1 MECATLTTLAN
12 EEWRPVK
19 GFDDHYMVSN
29 LGRVISYGRWIF
41 GKFHR
46 YTTPLLLK
54 QSLRNK
60 YYTVRIGYK
69 NKFVHRL
76 VATAFVPNNNGYN
89 MVNHINENKLDNRAC
104 NLEWCTTQYNNTY
117 GTVSIRKAA
126 SHSKLIEQLTMDGKH
141 IAFYE
146 NSIIASKENNG
157 KFKPR
162 NIRRA
167 ASGARNQAYG
177 YKWRFV

>member
-1 MECATLTTLAN
+1 MQCETLTTLAN

-19 GFDDHYMVSN
+19 GWDGHYMVSN
-29 LGRVISYGRWIF
+29 FGRVISYGRWMF

-54 QSLRNK
+54 QSLNNK
-60 YYTVRIGYK
+60 YYVVKTG
-69 NKFVHRL
+69 NKLEYVHRL

-89 MVNHINENKLDNRAC
+89 TVNHINENKLDNRAC
-104 NLEWCTTQYNNTY
+104 NLEWCTTQYNVTY
-117 GTVSIRKAA
+117 GTALIKKAA
-126 SHSKLIEQLTMDGKH
+126 SHSKRIEQLTIDGKH
-141 IAFYE
+141 IAFYD
-146 NSIIASKENNG
+146 NSIIASKENDG
-157 KFKPR
+157 KFNHN

-167 ASGARNQAYG
+167 ASGVRNQAYG